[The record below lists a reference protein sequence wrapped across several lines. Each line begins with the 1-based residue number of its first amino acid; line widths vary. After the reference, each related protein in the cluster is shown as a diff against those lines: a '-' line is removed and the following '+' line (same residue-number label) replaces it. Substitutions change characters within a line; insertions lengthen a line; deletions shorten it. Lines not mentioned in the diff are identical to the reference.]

1 MYVTDSLFYLQHL
14 VGGNEND
21 EDRMMFVSKYHEIIE
36 DTNEP
41 AVEKQSA
48 EDIKDR
54 MIAKSLRLASGEQK

>member
-14 VGGNEND
+14 IGGGEND
-21 EDRMMFVSKYHEIIE
+21 EDRMMFASKYHDVME
-36 DTNEP
+36 DANKP
-41 AVEKQSA
+41 AVEIQSA